1 MRGMSAIVGIVLLSL
16 MGVSC
21 GGTAPVDPVGG
32 DDDDFTLPD
41 GDTADTAV
49 AEGFDPVAVG
59 FELISGIDGNGGLVN
74 FTQNANEYPPQVLV
88 TFAGLAYFETGDDSE
103 TCTIIGLWAPEPR
116 ATPLPVNGSEGQVN
130 LYHSYEEPL
139 FFEMDTNT
147 CSNMHSKWGDMGRD
161 LIDKFDGMAF
171 GMGFGAQTDYLR
183 DAWSEEVIESHGEAM
198 FATYIAMNHPD
209 GNGGVDFVG
218 QDWTTGI
225 LVRWDS
231 DTRAPEVDAQDIYV
245 PEPITGI
252 LPGIDPLPEGY
263 ISQYAY
269 WYEDFPLLDLDLLK
283 D

>member
-16 MGVSC
+16 MGASC

-147 CSNMHSKWGDMGRD
+147 CSN
-161 LIDKFDGMAF
+161 I
-171 GMGFGAQTDYLR
+171 QYQYLLQHQHQHLHLYQHLHLHR
-183 DAWSEEVIESHGEAM
+183 HLHLLQNFRVVWISHARR
-198 FATYIAMNHPD
+198 
-209 GNGGVDFVG
+209 V
-218 QDWTTGI
+218 
-225 LVRWDS
+225 L
-231 DTRAPEVDAQDIYV
+231 
-245 PEPITGI
+245 
-252 LPGIDPLPEGY
+252 
-263 ISQYAY
+263 
-269 WYEDFPLLDLDLLK
+269 
-283 D
+283 